1 MQLNQQTDYA
11 LRVLIFLA
19 REAQRAEK
27 ATDES
32 LRLVTIRE
40 IADFYRISH
49 NHLMKV
55 VTRLTDQGFIQAQRG
70 RGGGLRL
77 GADGL
82 AINIGQVVR
91 TMEGS
96 WQMAACFGPDNT
108 CPIQGNCQLE
118 WTLHEALQA
127 FLAVLDR
134 QTLADM
140 VGPIRKPQPQ
150 LVQEI
155 RRMNRRH

>member
-27 ATDES
+27 VSGTPP
-32 LRLVTIRE
+32 RLVTIRE
-40 IADFYRISH
+40 ISDFYRISH

-55 VTRLTDQGFIQAQRG
+55 VTRLTEQGFIHAQRG

-77 GADGL
+77 GSDGL
-82 AINIGQVVR
+82 AINVGQVARV
-91 TMEGS
+91 MEGS
-96 WQMAACFGPDNT
+96 WQMAACFAPGTT

-127 FLAVLDR
+127 FLSVLDR

-140 VGPIRKPQPQ
+140 VGTIKKPPAQ

-155 RRMNRRH
+155 RRMNRSK

>member
-11 LRVLIFLA
+11 LRVLILLA
-19 REAQRAEK
+19 RETQRAAK
-27 ATDES
+27 DPDLAP
-32 LRLVTIRE
+32 RLVTIRE

-55 VTRLTDQGFIQAQRG
+55 VTRLTEQGFVHAQRG

-77 GADGL
+77 GPDGL
-82 AINIGQVVR
+82 AINVGQVVR
-91 TMEGS
+91 VMEGS
-96 WQMAACFGPDNT
+96 WQMAACFSPENT

-127 FLAVLDR
+127 FLSVLDR

-140 VGPIRKPQPQ
+140 VGTIKKPQPQ
-150 LVQEI
+150 LIQEI
-155 RRMNRRH
+155 RLMNRRG